1 MLQEYYTENY
11 KNTIIKIGQDFRRS
25 IDYIESRKDFNF
37 NNLSYF
43 GGSWGSTTSNYLLAI
58 DDRIKAAV
66 LCVGG
71 LMMQKSKKEVEAHY
85 YIRRI
90 KTPILHIVGKED
102 GIFGFEESY
111 KPWKELIGTPK
122 NKLKLISSRG
132 DRDLIGSIKGK
143 QNIEI
148 IYLHAREII
157 EQLAG
162 KSLDL
167 GFSGL
172 DLLKESEINIQNNI
186 KVFKKYPYGQA
197 TLVVAIPTDFID
209 IFSMADLEEV
219 AFEFKD
225 KKKKRLRVATKYPNL
240 TREFFYSKGVTQFSI
255 VKSIGSTEIAPY
267 TGSSEVI
274 TDITSTGSTLAANN
288 LRIITDGYI
297 LKSELCMMV
306 AKSSLQNK
314 KLQRLAKLLST
325 KY

>member
-1 MLQEYYTENY
+1 MKDL
-11 KNTIIKIGQDFRRS
+11 IKIGIPSKGRL
-25 IDYIESRKDFNF
+25 RKD
-37 NNLSYF
+37 
-43 GGSWGSTTSNYLLAI
+43 
-58 DDRIKAAV
+58 V
-66 LCVGG
+66 LN
-71 LMMQKSKKEVEAHY
+71 
-85 YIRRI
+85 
-90 KTPILHIVGKED
+90 
-102 GIFGFEESY
+102 IF
-111 KPWKELIGTPK
+111 KK

-172 DLLKESEINIQNNI
+172 DLLKESEINIQNKI
-186 KVFKKYPYGQA
+186 KVFKKNPYGQA

-209 IFSMADLEEV
+209 IVSMGDLEEV

-288 LRIITDGYI
+288 LRIINDGYI